1 MSARTKPGSAT
12 DVLTPGDASPVDG
25 RRRWLGRCGALGW
38 LVIVRPVLATP
49 ASLQAE
55 IDRFT
60 GGAVARTGQ
69 VQIDLPEIVENGNSV
84 PVTVL
89 VPSPMSERE
98 HVRQIAVF
106 TEKNPSPNV
115 LIARFGPAAGLA
127 RLSFR
132 MRMADSQAI
141 VAVAELSDGSFW
153 SGKVDVIV
161 ALAACLE

>member
-1 MSARTKPGSAT
+1 MSARAMPGSAL
-12 DVLTPGDASPVDG
+12 DVSPPADSPAPDG
-25 RRRWLGRCGALGW
+25 RRRWLGRCGALVC
-38 LVIVRPVLATP
+38 LVIARPVLATP
-49 ASLQAE
+49 ASLQSE

-60 GGAVARTGQ
+60 RGAVARTGR

-89 VPSPMSERE
+89 VPSPMSEQD
-98 HVRQIAVF
+98 HVRRIAVF

-153 SGKVDVIV
+153 SGRVDVIV